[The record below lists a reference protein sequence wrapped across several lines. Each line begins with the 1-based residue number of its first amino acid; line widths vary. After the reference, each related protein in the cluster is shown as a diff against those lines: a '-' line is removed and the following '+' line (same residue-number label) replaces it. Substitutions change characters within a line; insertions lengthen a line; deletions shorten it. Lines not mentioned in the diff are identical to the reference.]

1 MRKLT
6 ETKSEIGQ
14 MRNNKTT
21 LKTMKFYTVFK
32 LTEHH
37 VFNCSDMTKFFLQ
50 KLSSVFLLIHL
61 LGWISCFKLEEL
73 CAKKYYV

>member
-37 VFNCSDMTKFFLQ
+37 VFNCSDMTKFFAKIVKCLFTYSFTR
-50 KLSSVFLLIHL
+50 LDLLL
-61 LGWISCFKLEEL
+61 
-73 CAKKYYV
+73 